1 MIHLAF
7 LQDIKLGQIT
17 QGDLRGKSTWQT
29 SAKIL
34 EIRSLLL
41 THIKYYPL
49 FSIYCERT
57 VEKLGGRAGGRP
69 AVYGLRADSTWTSL
83 ITLQHMVP
91 SFLSFF
97 SSKKHFL
104 FISQPQGSVLGYVVT
119 ANN

>member
-57 VEKLGGRAGGRP
+57 VEKLGGRAGL
-69 AVYGLRADSTWTSL
+69 GLG
-83 ITLQHMVP
+83 LQYMASGQIP
-91 SFLSFF
+91 PGPL
-97 SSKKHFL
+97 
-104 FISQPQGSVLGYVVT
+104 
-119 ANN
+119 